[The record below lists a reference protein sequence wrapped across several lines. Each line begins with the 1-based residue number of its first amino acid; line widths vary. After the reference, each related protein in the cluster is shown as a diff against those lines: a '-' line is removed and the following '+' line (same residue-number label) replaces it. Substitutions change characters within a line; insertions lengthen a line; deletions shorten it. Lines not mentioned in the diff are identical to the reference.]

1 MPVPARAKPVPDLRI
16 AAAYIRVSTDDQ
28 VELSPAS
35 QLVEIRKWAASHGYI
50 VPDEYV
56 YRDEGITGRKVVGR
70 DAFRQMIGT
79 AKTKPKPFDAILLWK
94 FSRFA
99 RNRDDA
105 VMYKS
110 ILRKQLGIDVISIS
124 EPMAEGKMGI
134 ITEALIEA
142 MDEYYSINLA
152 EEVKRGM
159 EEKHR
164 RGELQSTPAYG
175 YCVKENVL
183 TPIEPEATHVKEL
196 FRRFIAGEGTYPLA
210 GWLNNIGARTHRGN
224 RFENRTVEYI
234 LRNPVY
240 IGKLRW
246 NPNGRTRRDYDNP
259 DVILVDGK
267 HEPLI
272 DAETFEA
279 AQKRIAEVKAI
290 WKYKGK
296 PAAVQKDW
304 LSGLV
309 RCSTC
314 GATLI
319 FAKPH
324 YWKCNN
330 YVRGRC
336 KTAQHVTDEL
346 IKDAILCRLQT
357 DLDRDDLVFDIV
369 RATDGGDAELASMR
383 SARET
388 AIRKINRLR
397 DAYLAGADT
406 ITEYQEAKRYYLDQ
420 IASLDEQIAAYD
432 MKTKSLT
439 TSKELQKAIRSTL
452 KTLTSGK
459 ATTEQKYTAAHCL
472 IESATWNKA
481 ENLLQ
486 LRYRLIF

>member
-35 QLVEIRKWAASHGYI
+35 QLAEIRKWAASHGYI

-70 DAFRQMIGT
+70 DAFRQMIGM

-183 TPIEPEATHVKEL
+183 TPTEPEATHVKEL

-346 IKDAILCRLQT
+346 IKDAILRRLQT

-406 ITEYQEAKRYYLDQ
+406 ITEYQEAKRYYQEQ

-432 MKTKSLT
+432 MKAKTLA
-439 TSKELQKAIRSTL
+439 TSKELQKAIRATL
-452 KTLTSGK
+452 KTLNSDK
-459 ATTEQKYTAAHCL
+459 ATMEQKYTAAHSL